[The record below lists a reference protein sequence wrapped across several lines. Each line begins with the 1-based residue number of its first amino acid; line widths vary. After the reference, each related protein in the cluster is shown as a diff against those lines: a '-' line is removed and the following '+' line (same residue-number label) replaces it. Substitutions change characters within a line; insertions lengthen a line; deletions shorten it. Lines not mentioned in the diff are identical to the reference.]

1 MANQNS
7 TKNLV
12 CPFCSLHC
20 DDIQVKTNGKKYNVV
35 ENISCRKK
43 IESYNINRHSNT
55 YPLMKNK
62 IISLSDAIKK
72 IKDIV
77 NSHKEILILN
87 HGIELSGLRSILNF
101 ASQHNSIIDHI
112 NSKYLFQNIGVV
124 QRTGYI
130 ATSLTETKN
139 RADTIIVI
147 GNKIFDK
154 SPRLID
160 KVLLPKHSLCSNKNN
175 RNVILIGNFPIKIQ
189 KEIKNRC
196 KLTNIKIDLDLVP
209 DLLKNL
215 QKEKGKAIKGV
226 SANTE
231 IKLKNIISKSKY
243 LVTTWAASDFMKN
256 KKPEIIINSICG
268 YIVNL
273 NQTQRAACMPISGSL
288 ADVTSSQAMTWMT
301 GFPSRIKHVS
311 NSFKHDRESYYS
323 ENLISKKNVDLVLH
337 ISTISPDKIEINK
350 KIKNIVIGHPNST
363 FTNQPDIFIPVG
375 IPGIDYEGIMF
386 RTDNVVSVAL
396 KDVRNIS
403 LPNSQSILDKLA

>member
-1 MANQNS
+1 
-7 TKNLV
+7 
-12 CPFCSLHC
+12 
-20 DDIQVKTNGKKYNVV
+20 
-35 ENISCRKK
+35 
-43 IESYNINRHSNT
+43 
-55 YPLMKNK
+55 
-62 IISLSDAIKK
+62 
-72 IKDIV
+72 
-77 NSHKEILILN
+77 
-87 HGIELSGLRSILNF
+87 
-101 ASQHNSIIDHI
+101 
-112 NSKYLFQNIGVV
+112 
-124 QRTGYI
+124 
-130 ATSLTETKN
+130 
-139 RADTIIVI
+139 
-147 GNKIFDK
+147 
-154 SPRLID
+154 
-160 KVLLPKHSLCSNKNN
+160 
-175 RNVILIGNFPIKIQ
+175 
-189 KEIKNRC
+189 
-196 KLTNIKIDLDLVP
+196 
-209 DLLKNL
+209 
-215 QKEKGKAIKGV
+215 
-226 SANTE
+226 
-231 IKLKNIISKSKY
+231 
-243 LVTTWAASDFMKN
+243 MKN

-311 NSFKHDRESYYS
+311 NSFKHDRESYDS